1 MFFFSSDLRQR
12 KGFKSNKCK
21 MFKHFAATVKHFA
34 LKMIKL
40 EMEMPLEIRGLAQD
54 VDLP

>member
-1 MFFFSSDLRQR
+1 
-12 KGFKSNKCK
+12 
-21 MFKHFAATVKHFA
+21 MFKHFGATVKHFA